1 MTIEEAW
8 KIIKNMV
15 NLEYTAS
22 TYDKALVVIE
32 QALHELRRLQ
42 GKQKPNCDRAEWG
55 GDKCLG
61 FGHSENDDE
70 PIDVCKKCEKYVGWG
85 VE

>member
-8 KIIKNMV
+8 EIIKNMV
-15 NLEYTAS
+15 NLEFTAS

-42 GKQKPNCDRAEWG
+42 EKQKPNCDTIFKR
-55 GDKCLG
+55 
-61 FGHSENDDE
+61 S
-70 PIDVCKKCEKYVGWG
+70 
-85 VE
+85 

>member
-8 KIIKNMV
+8 GIIKNMV

-32 QALHELRRLQ
+32 QALHELRRLIE
-42 GKQKPNCDRAEWG
+42 KQER
-55 GDKCLG
+55 
-61 FGHSENDDE
+61 
-70 PIDVCKKCEKYVGWG
+70 EKQSQDYRFEVG
-85 VE
+85 V